1 MCAIRGTTFTH
12 CGAFLYWLYR
22 FCFGKKDSNGQDLIL
37 VPNENET
44 EIRGLMTVMQK
55 AVHDNR
61 FLNSVW
67 NTPKTDNARKTSISG
82 WFYWLP
88 LPRKLFAII
97 TNVND
102 KEIFIIEEFCHY
114 KNQGWF
120 RPLTNLEWLHF
131 PSLQM
136 GTKPRRLGGRCW
148 VVYPLLT
155 SRSCR
160 TSLAHIGCID
170 SQVFVFWDSKTITL
184 WSA

>member
-1 MCAIRGTTFTH
+1 MITDFKILFETPLKPIMLEKVQ
-12 CGAFLYWLYR
+12 FL
-22 FCFGKKDSNGQDLIL
+22 LIL
-37 VPNENET
+37 LASPPPQT
-44 EIRGLMTVMQK
+44 
-55 AVHDNR
+55 
-61 FLNSVW
+61 
-67 NTPKTDNARKTSISG
+67 
-82 WFYWLP
+82 
-88 LPRKLFAII
+88 FAII

-155 SRSCR
+155 RRSCR
-160 TSLAHIGCID
+160 TSLALIGSID